1 MAQVETLPPRHQE
14 EEELPEFQ
22 EPRSRSEQM
31 REHLRSNPRT
41 RIILILAALA
51 LLAGGYGVWHYYS
64 VRESTDDAQ
73 IEGDIVPIS
82 PRVGGTVKAV
92 YAEDNQY
99 VEAGTVLAELD
110 PTDYLVA
117 QRRAEAELADAAA
130 NAQAARTGVPIT
142 STTTS
147 SQLQIAQANLVS
159 AQRQAEA
166 ARARLAEA
174 QANHRRAA
182 QDLARFKQ
190 LVEKDEI
197 SRQQYDTAVA
207 AETAARAAVDSA
219 QAAVAAA
226 DAKVTE
232 QQAQVKAASVVPEQL
247 QVTRAKA
254 GAAEATVQKNQAA
267 VEQAKLNAGYTVLRA
282 PVAGIVSKKTVQI
295 GQIVQ
300 PGQPLMSVVPVQNV
314 WVVANFKENQLKKM
328 RVNQPVKI
336 HVDAY
341 DKDFNGHVDS
351 IGGAT
356 AARFSLLPPENATGN
371 YVKVVQR
378 VPVKIVFEQGHDPQH
393 LLRPGMSVVPT
404 VRVN

>member
-1 MAQVETLPPRHQE
+1 
-14 EEELPEFQ
+14 
-22 EPRSRSEQM
+22 
-31 REHLRSNPRT
+31 
-41 RIILILAALA
+41 
-51 LLAGGYGVWHYYS
+51 
-64 VRESTDDAQ
+64 
-73 IEGDIVPIS
+73 
-82 PRVGGTVKAV
+82 
-92 YAEDNQY
+92 
-99 VEAGTVLAELD
+99 VLAELD
-110 PTDYLVA
+110 PTDYLVE

-130 NAQAARTGVPIT
+130 NALAARTGVPIT

-147 SQLQIAQANLVS
+147 SQLQIAQANLNS
-159 AQRQAEA
+159 AQRQVEA
-166 ARARLAEA
+166 ARARLVEA
-174 QANHRRAA
+174 QANHSRAA

-197 SRQQYDTAVA
+197 PRQQYDTAVA
-207 AETAARAAVDSA
+207 AETAARATVDSA

-226 DAKVTE
+226 EAKVAE
-232 QQAQVKAASVVPEQL
+232 QQAQVQAAGVAPQQL

-254 GAAEATVQKNQAA
+254 GAAQATVQKNQAQ

-300 PGQPLMSVVPVQNV
+300 PGQPLMAVVPVQNV
-314 WVVANFKENQLKKM
+314 WVIANFKENQLKNM
-328 RVNQPVKI
+328 RVGQPVKV

-341 DKDFNGHVDS
+341 DKDFNAHVDS

-378 VPVKIVFEQGHDPQH
+378 VPVKIVFEKDQDPQH
-393 LLRPGMSVVPT
+393 LLRPGMSVGPT
-404 VRVN
+404 VRTR